1 VLGIANALLASAV
14 ERRRSF
20 GLLRCLGASGG
31 QIRRATLVEAFLTG
45 AAGTLAAIAA
55 GAAFAWLLL
64 EVINP
69 QSFGWTVAARVP
81 AAPLAGAAALVL
93 AASVLAGIV
102 PGRVAAAVDPAAAL
116 AEE

>member
-1 VLGIANALLASAV
+1 M
-14 ERRRSF
+14 
-20 GLLRCLGASGG
+20 
-31 QIRRATLVEAFLTG
+31 TG
-45 AAGTLAAIAA
+45 TVAAAAAA

-69 QSFGWTVAARVP
+69 QSFGWTVSLAVP
-81 AAPLAGAAALVL
+81 WTTLAGSRGARARRVGPRRDL
-93 AASVLAGIV
+93 A